1 MNLYLFTVPD
11 PECIP
16 VSLSEAVW
24 YGKILHPVLGHPE
37 IKPYLAEVKL
47 TIEEPDY
54 IYPSNRDVRS
64 KLFYRAG
71 LTKGFY
77 EHCYIVVVVK
87 YVPEVNGKVRGYVST
102 AFLTSQIKAK
112 GEPIWKKKALP

>member
-1 MNLYLFTVPD
+1 MNLYLFMVPD
-11 PECIP
+11 PECIL

-54 IYPSNRDVRS
+54 IYFFLLFLLI
-64 KLFYRAG
+64 KLFFLKEKFG
-71 LTKGFY
+71 Y
-77 EHCYIVVVVK
+77 EGGV
-87 YVPEVNGKVRGYVST
+87 
-102 AFLTSQIKAK
+102 
-112 GEPIWKKKALP
+112 